1 MTLHLAPTVEDLS
14 EIAEQVWASYLDQGG
29 EQPLFPMGPLAPEG
43 EQPSTDVCAS
53 VSISGSWH
61 GHVVVECSNET
72 ARHAAAALLAMELDE
87 LTGDDLVDAVG
98 ELANIVGGNV
108 KSTLPAACVVSL
120 PQVVMGAGARSR
132 WPGATQV
139 CELLAMWQ
147 GEMISISVW
156 QSRAEAGEGGTE

>member
-29 EQPLFPMGPLAPEG
+29 EQPLLPIGPNAQE
-43 EQPSTDVCAS
+43 EQPNTEVCAS

-61 GHVVVECSNET
+61 GHVVVECSNE
-72 ARHAAAALLAMELDE
+72 AAKHAAAALLAMELNE
-87 LTGDDLVDAVG
+87 LTDDDLVDAVG

-147 GEMISISVW
+147 DELISISVW
-156 QSRAEAGEGGTE
+156 QSSRNDAGEGGAA